1 MLVARAAY
9 TVRPTAHLLVC
20 DRRGCVV
27 DRTIESGI
35 PTARP
40 RVGAEYRAP
49 VRAAKRGF
57 DIVGSAVLILLLI
70 PVALLVTLAVVIDSR
85 GPVFFRQRRMGQGG
99 AEFSL
104 IKFRTMVRDADA
116 VLTAHLA
123 SDADLRREWGETQK
137 LREDPR
143 VTRLGGLIRRFSLDE
158 LPQLLNVF
166 IGNMSLVGPR
176 PVLRNELARFG
187 ERAAGIL
194 EVRPGLT
201 GLWAVSGRN
210 DISYEDRA
218 QLEYRYATE
227 WTLRMDAMILLK
239 TIPAVVRGHGAY

>member
-1 MLVARAAY
+1 
-9 TVRPTAHLLVC
+9 
-20 DRRGCVV
+20 
-27 DRTIESGI
+27 
-35 PTARP
+35 
-40 RVGAEYRAP
+40 
-49 VRAAKRGF
+49 
-57 DIVGSAVLILLLI
+57 
-70 PVALLVTLAVVIDSR
+70 
-85 GPVFFRQRRMGQGG
+85 MGQGG

-116 VLTAHLA
+116 VLTAHIA